1 MAKRTIKMQNATYTI
16 ELQTVSNAPIV
27 ESAFTTIAY
36 ILHGELPP
44 VETCLMKMTDS
55 PNGLHDEDCEILANM
70 LLFMTQAEVNQG
82 FYCVD
87 CCKYFFHDLPRS
99 CVEAQHSFNLVKIS
113 K

>member
-1 MAKRTIKMQNATYTI
+1 MTKRTIELDGAVYVI
-16 ELQTVSNAPIV
+16 ELHTVSNAPIL
-27 ESAFTTIAY
+27 ESVFVFIAD
-36 ILHGELPP
+36 ILHGDLPP
-44 VETCLMKMTDS
+44 VETCIMRITDS

-87 CCKYFFHDLPRS
+87 CCKYFFHEPPKD
-99 CVEAQHSFNLVKIS
+99 CVNAGHSFNFAKIS

>member
-1 MAKRTIKMQNATYTI
+1 MAKRTIELDGAVYVI
-16 ELQTVSNAPIV
+16 ELHTSSNAPILDSV
-27 ESAFTTIAY
+27 FITIAD
-36 ILHGELPP
+36 ILHGDLPP
-44 VETCLMKMTDS
+44 VETCIMRITDS

-87 CCKYFFHDLPRS
+87 CCKYFFHEPPKD
-99 CVEAQHSFNLVKIS
+99 CVNAGHSFNFAKIS